1 MSVSALAQKEYVNVV
16 ADDVF
21 SNYHDIY
28 LSGAIPAGMKS
39 FYDGF
44 YDRKTVGEII
54 NILADNGFTVEQVS
68 SNEAVKSSTASY
80 TREVVL
86 MSKPK
91 GTPYLHYCALC
102 LATARTQLSTNP
114 VLNPMSRQHLPR
126 YTPPSHGSTT
136 TTVSSTG
143 KTVAGLG
150 RTTRRSMTSA
160 WRPASALT

>member
-91 GTPYLHYCALC
+91 GTPLGAIQ
-102 LATARTQLSTNP
+102 TVESGTEPTEVARYNLQGLP
-114 VLNPMSRQHLPR
+114 VDKDEPGVQIVIFSNYTSRVIVNQ
-126 YTPPSHGSTT
+126 
-136 TTVSSTG
+136 
-143 KTVAGLG
+143 
-150 RTTRRSMTSA
+150 
-160 WRPASALT
+160 